1 MLVNGAPQKPMLRD
15 SNEKTS
21 AKSQR
26 PEDLPQHDL
35 ILGDMFENVER
46 SDGVELM
53 LEREL
58 ARIHLIQIN
67 TGQTR
72 PCKGETIAENLAS
85 RQTET
90 RRGFPKAFK
99 NKSGSA
105 ANFQETFGIWEVRA
119 KRPLNELVARAKPEV
134 AFLNTREFCK
144 VLRFESVVGRGLG
157 KTQRL
162 VLRDWPIPALRT
174 LPSVVLE
181 ATRARQAAFH
191 LPFNPAAIYER
202 SVLRLRLSS
211 RVFASPCQLDSGGR
225 ALVRRG
231 DWRTSAPFLSLRK

>member
-35 ILGDMFENVER
+35 ILGDMFENVE
-46 SDGVELM
+46 LM

-90 RRGFPKAFK
+90 RHGFPKAFK

-105 ANFQETFGIWEVRA
+105 ANFQETFRIREVRA

-174 LPSVVLE
+174 FPSVVLE
-181 ATRARQAAFH
+181 ATRACQAAFH
-191 LPFNPAAIYER
+191 VPFNPAAIYER

-225 ALVRRG
+225 APVRRG
-231 DWRTSAPFLSLRK
+231 DWQTSAPFASLRK